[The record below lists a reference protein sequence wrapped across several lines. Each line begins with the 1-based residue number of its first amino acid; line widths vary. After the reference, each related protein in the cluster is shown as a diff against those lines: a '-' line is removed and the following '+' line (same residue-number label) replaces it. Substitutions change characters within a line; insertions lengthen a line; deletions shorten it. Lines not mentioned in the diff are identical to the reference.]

1 MNICCSYVLI
11 VLDFSVHVKRKCRI
25 SNNVLLIFFF
35 TDREISKLGD
45 LLSMDVCMEILDV
58 LYETEDTSWL
68 FDFPCPLAAS
78 TLVCSLNVAFPLT
91 FKRCYI
97 EV

>member
-1 MNICCSYVLI
+1 MEVVDYNVGCSNIAFIYLEQ
-11 VLDFSVHVKRKCRI
+11 
-25 SNNVLLIFFF
+25 LLIQF
-35 TDREISKLGD
+35 REISKLGD

-78 TLVCSLNVAFPLT
+78 TLVCSLNAAFPLT
-91 FKRCYI
+91 LKR
-97 EV
+97 

>member
-1 MNICCSYVLI
+1 MEVVDYNVGCSNIAFIYLEE
-11 VLDFSVHVKRKCRI
+11 
-25 SNNVLLIFFF
+25 LLIQF
-35 TDREISKLGD
+35 REISKLGD

-68 FDFPCPLAAS
+68 FDFPCPLAAL

-91 FKRCYI
+91 LKRC
-97 EV
+97 